1 LLVSIYTRTVA
12 LETAGDSAADQ
23 RKRFIYDRVFIV
35 STQIATVS
43 QLVGGI
49 RILTGHDGLLAIA
62 LGMLAAFL
70 VAIYTTWVL
79 LVEIL
84 R

>member
-1 LLVSIYTRTVA
+1 MN
-12 LETAGDSAADQ
+12 EEH
-23 RKRFIYDRVFIV
+23 
-35 STQIATVS
+35 
-43 QLVGGI
+43 VGGI
-49 RILTGHDGLLAIA
+49 RILAGHDGLLAIA

-70 VAIYTTWVL
+70 VAILTTWVL